1 MVNGSWLMAQS
12 STLIWVAWNTSI
24 HTHLEVGC
32 STLRSTDQFG
42 IHTYIHTYIHN
53 FWRRCVQSFEEVQL
67 INAVTRPTHL
77 GNSMHKQDPMTKWS
91 WACVWTWSSGQPI
104 RPSTYI
110 HTYILSYMHTYIHS
124 YVLSS
129 FKNNRHCHG
138 PGHGLGHGKWLELIW
153 GAIGPASGW
162 LRPIS
167 SWLRPI
173 WSCNDSLHTW
183 YIHTELQQK
192 Q

>member
-12 STLIWVAWNTSI
+12 STLIWAALNTYIHIWRLDCSI
-24 HTHLEVGC
+24 
-32 STLRSTDQFG
+32 LRSTDQFG
-42 IHTYIHTYIHN
+42 IHTWFGMKVCSIFQNIPTHHCGYSPNSSWQFDAQTGSHDKMVMGMCMDMVLGTTHQTIYIHTYIHT
-53 FWRRCVQSFEEVQL
+53 F
-67 INAVTRPTHL
+67 IHA
-77 GNSMHKQDPMTKWS
+77 
-91 WACVWTWSSGQPI
+91 
-104 RPSTYI
+104 YI
-110 HTYILSYMHTYIHS
+110 HT

>member
-1 MVNGSWLMAQS
+1 MTKVCSIFRRSPTHQCGYSPNSSRQFDAQTGSHDKMVMGMCMDMVLG
-12 STLIWVAWNTSI
+12 T
-24 HTHLEVGC
+24 THQ
-32 STLRSTDQFG
+32 TIY
-42 IHTYIHTYIHN
+42 IHTYIHTYFH
-53 FWRRCVQSFEEVQL
+53 
-67 INAVTRPTHL
+67 
-77 GNSMHKQDPMTKWS
+77 
-91 WACVWTWSSGQPI
+91 
-104 RPSTYI
+104 TYI
-110 HTYILSYMHTYIHS
+110 HTYLHTF
-124 YVLSS
+124 VLSS

-138 PGHGLGHGKWLELIW
+138 PGHGHGHGKWLELIW

-173 WSCNDSLHTW
+173 WNLPYWFGLFVTELVLQWLLTYMIHT